1 MNQEN
6 PSRRIVLR
14 GALVVGCAWWLPG
27 VLTGCDSKK
36 GATPTAGTPGATPAP
51 EPKPVEPAVSGKAP
65 QASVKYQGQPNGDQ
79 KCGTCVN
86 FLAESST
93 CKVVDGQISP
103 SGWCTLWMMK
113 A

>member
-1 MNQEN
+1 MKQEN
-6 PSRRIVLR
+6 SSRRLVLR
-14 GALVVGCAWWLPG
+14 GVLAAGCGLWVPY
-27 VLTGCDSKK
+27 VLSGCDSKK
-36 GATPTAGTPGATPAP
+36 GASPTTGTPDATPAP
-51 EPKPVEPAVSGKAP
+51 GSQPAAPAMSIKAT
-65 QASVKYQGQPNGDQ
+65 QESVKYQGQPSGDQ

-103 SGWCTLWMMK
+103 EGWCTLWVMK